1 MITEKRKIKSQF
13 LSLFTIPNILLVS
26 IVILGFALRVGRIN
40 SFENEYYSAA
50 SISVLNN
57 WHNFFFLAFDPV
69 GLVTVDKPPLAIWI
83 QSVPIFLFGYERWL
97 VNFPQVIFGTLS
109 INVGE

>member
-50 SISVLNN
+50 SISVLNLI
-57 WHNFFFLAFDPV
+57 FTPLVVRTLLIVFL
-69 GLVTVDKPPLAIWI
+69 
-83 QSVPIFLFGYERWL
+83 
-97 VNFPQVIFGTLS
+97 
-109 INVGE
+109 